1 MDLNLLNFPS
11 SRSAANAAS
20 IHDSS
25 SSSNSTSNA
34 NATED
39 QTLKECE
46 SYVGKHN
53 VKDLLK
59 DCIVQ
64 LCLKKPE
71 NPITFLKQH
80 FEKLE
85 KVSLTFF
92 WYVWLMIQLLSYEAS
107 LCDLTSKNKFYE
119 MVCLTLIL
127 RQ

>member
-1 MDLNLLNFPS
+1 MDLNLLNFTNARSNNSPTTSTNTTAINTTNGSSPS
-11 SRSAANAAS
+11 TN
-20 IHDSS
+20 
-25 SSSNSTSNA
+25 
-34 NATED
+34 ED

-71 NPITFLKQH
+71 NPISFLRQH

-85 KVSLTFF
+85 RVS
-92 WYVWLMIQLLSYEAS
+92 
-107 LCDLTSKNKFYE
+107 
-119 MVCLTLIL
+119 VC
-127 RQ
+127 

>member
-1 MDLNLLNFPS
+1 MDFNLLNFS
-11 SRSAANAAS
+11 NSRSTNNNT
-20 IHDSS
+20 HDSS
-25 SSSNSTSNA
+25 SSSNS
-34 NATED
+34 ATNGTGNED

-64 LCLKKPE
+64 LCLKKPD

-85 KVSLTFF
+85 R
-92 WYVWLMIQLLSYEAS
+92 ILSTM
-107 LCDLTSKNKFYE
+107 DNHKTSSITNISDGTK
-119 MVCLTLIL
+119 L
-127 RQ
+127 QQ

>member
-1 MDLNLLNFPS
+1 MDLNLLNFP
-11 SRSAANAAS
+11 RSNANAANT
-20 IHDSS
+20 HDSS
-25 SSSNSTSNA
+25 SSSNSTSNVNA
-34 NATED
+34 NED

-85 KVSLTFF
+85 KVS
-92 WYVWLMIQLLSYEAS
+92 
-107 LCDLTSKNKFYE
+107 
-119 MVCLTLIL
+119 CLIINNYLGI
-127 RQ
+127 RR